1 MLYLPVDIKQNSLD
15 IWLNGSRLHFGYKQW
30 PKSSHQIKFQVSF
43 LSNFYWNISKK
54 KHISM
59 CCYPLKSQTL
69 HSFCSIHYKYHIF
82 YQVVQNP
89 RHLGTDLDIS
99 VLGTGHFRTIF
110 ETDHNCLVLINCQYF
125 CTSSSLIYDPKV
137 DRYEFLIIPGDRCF
151 CILIFI
157 YIFIIFTSIY
167 YLQK

>member
-1 MLYLPVDIKQNSLD
+1 MDPDYTLGINNGRKVHIKSNSR
-15 IWLNGSRLHFGYKQW
+15 S
-30 PKSSHQIKFQVSF
+30 VF
-43 LSNFYWNISKK
+43 LAIFIETYFKK

-99 VLGTGHFRTIF
+99 VLDISGQYSILTTIVWYLLIVNIF
-110 ETDHNCLVLINCQYF
+110 VLVVL
-125 CTSSSLIYDPKV
+125 
-137 DRYEFLIIPGDRCF
+137 
-151 CILIFI
+151 
-157 YIFIIFTSIY
+157 
-167 YLQK
+167 

>member
-1 MLYLPVDIKQNSLD
+1 
-15 IWLNGSRLHFGYKQW
+15 
-30 PKSSHQIKFQVSF
+30 
-43 LSNFYWNISKK
+43 
-54 KHISM
+54 M

-110 ETDHNCLVLINCQYF
+110 DTDHNCLVLINCQYF